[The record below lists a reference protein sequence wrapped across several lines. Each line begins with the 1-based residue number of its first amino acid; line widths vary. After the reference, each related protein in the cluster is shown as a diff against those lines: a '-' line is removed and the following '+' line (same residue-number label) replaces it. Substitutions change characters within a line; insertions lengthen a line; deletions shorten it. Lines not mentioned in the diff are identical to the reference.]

1 MIARALLTLFA
12 VGCSHPKPAEG
23 PAEKAGAKVDN
34 AAEKTKDA
42 AKDAAEDTK
51 DAAHDTKKKLEK

>member
-1 MIARALLTLFA
+1 MRHVLA
-12 VGCSHPKPAEG
+12 VCFFISAVSGLGCHNKPAEG

-42 AKDAAEDTK
+42 AKDATSDV
-51 DAAHDTKKKLEK
+51 KKKTDDK